1 MVIPLVKIEAPDEE
15 ESSGILTPEALGFVA
30 TLEGVFGER
39 RLELL
44 QLRQEKWG
52 LLDRGVKPVFPVET
66 KKVRNDQAWRV
77 GTIPADLLDRRV
89 EITGPSGDRKMVIN
103 ALNSGANVY
112 MADFEDSQSPTWLN
126 NIRGQVNLRDVVMG
140 TITYTDPVGKSY
152 SLNQDIAVLMVR
164 PRGWHLVE
172 SHVKVK
178 GRPVSASLFD
188 FGLFYFLNARD
199 LVKKGTGPYFYLP
212 KLEGYLEA
220 RLWNDVFDHSEDQMG
235 LPRGTIKA
243 TVLVET
249 ILAAYEMEEILYE
262 LREHIV
268 GLNAGRWDYIFSVIK
283 EFRNDPTMVMPDR
296 NVLTM
301 DKAFLSTYVRLLIR
315 MSHKRGAHAIG
326 GMSAY
331 IPVKD
336 AEANKQAF
344 DQVRTDKLREVTE
357 GHDGTWVAHPGLVS
371 IARSVFDEHMPS
383 PNQLSNK
390 REDVMENLDGLLMVP
405 EGSATE
411 TGLRNNVSVA
421 LQYIAGWL
429 GGQGA
434 VAINNLMEDTATAEI
449 ARAQVWQWVR
459 HGSRLSDGRHVT
471 EELVGAIVRDELSKI
486 EEREGA
492 FSFNLHNYP
501 EASRVF
507 LKLVGSEEFAD
518 FLTLIAYPELLK
530 HEITHRKLTGDF

>member
-1 MVIPLVKIEAPDEE
+1 VVIPLVKIEAPEE
-15 ESSGILTPEALGFVA
+15 QGSTGILTPEALDFVA
-30 TLEGVFGER
+30 TLEGEFGDR

-44 QLRQEKWG
+44 QLRQKKWE
-52 LLDRGVKPVFPVET
+52 LLNRGVKPTFPVET
-66 KKVRNDQAWRV
+66 KNVRTDQTWRV

-126 NIRGQVNLRDVVMG
+126 TIRGQVNLRDVVME
-140 TITYTDPVGKSY
+140 TINYTDPVGRLY
-152 SLNQDIAVLMVR
+152 SLNQKVAVLMVR
-164 PRGWHLVE
+164 PRGWHLEE
-172 SHVKVK
+172 SHVKLDGK
-178 GRPVSASLFD
+178 PVSASLFD
-188 FGLFYFLNARD
+188 FGLFYFLNARE
-199 LVKKGTGPYFYLP
+199 LIKKRTAPYFYLP

-220 RLWNDVFDHSEDQMG
+220 RLWNDVFDHSEDQMD

-283 EFRNDPTMVMPDR
+283 EFRNDPMMVMPDR
-296 NVLTM
+296 TTLTM
-301 DKAFLSTYVRLLIR
+301 DKTFLSTYVRLMIR
-315 MSHKRGAHAIG
+315 TSHKRGAHAIG

-336 AEANKQAF
+336 AEANKRAF
-344 DQVRTDKLREVTE
+344 DQVRRDKLREVTE

-371 IARSVFDEHMPS
+371 IARSVFDEQMPS
-383 PNQLSNK
+383 PNQLFNK
-390 REDVMENLDGLLMVP
+390 REDVMESPDGLLLLP

-411 TGLRNNVSVA
+411 TGLRNNASVA
-421 LQYIAGWL
+421 LQYIASWF

-449 ARAQVWQWVR
+449 ARAQVWQWVK
-459 HGSRLSDGRHVT
+459 HGSRLSDGRRVT
-471 EELVGAIVRDELSKI
+471 KELVGAIVRDELNEI

-492 FSFNLHNYP
+492 SSFGQKNYP
-501 EASRVF
+501 LASRIF
-507 LKLVGSEEFAD
+507 LKLVESEDFAN
-518 FLTLIAYPELLK
+518 FLTTIAYPELIK
-530 HEITHRKLTGDF
+530 HEVKDRKFPDDL